1 MSIFRQL
8 WLAVILVTLASFS
21 AGFAVSLLSTQS
33 YLEQQLHQKNVET
46 ANALAHSISRLG
58 KDPATVGLQI
68 DAFFNSGQYE
78 TISITSPDGKVI
90 TERVAG
96 PIETNV
102 PDWFADL
109 LPINAA
115 AGLAQIA
122 DSWISFGVIKVVGS
136 IRLAEQALWEQT
148 LTLLTW
154 FLAAGILSGLIGMLM
169 LQRIN
174 KPLAAMVA
182 QSEAVTERHF
192 LTISEPKIAELRI
205 IARAMNDMVR
215 RLHNRTLEEALR
227 LEAFQQQINH
237 DPISGLS
244 TREYFMRRFGELLA
258 VDEARPEAASQDL
271 PPTQGDDGAAPAN
284 PQAIGAEAIGAGSGA
299 PGAGRAN
306 AAMGEEVGVAEGERV
321 ISAATKGIIP
331 LTANHA
337 PAGVLFLIRLHGLEK
352 INHKLGY
359 RQANSLLRQIGNLVS
374 GIAGERGGEA
384 SGHLAAR
391 LNGSDFA
398 LIAPHIEDTTE
409 FATRLMR
416 ELAALSSR
424 LGCDSINLYHIGAV
438 HYQRG
443 DKLGELL
450 AHADSALAT
459 AEQTGVNAWHISN
472 PPPRVAAAP
481 GADNWRDILGEA
493 FAEDRVKLV
502 LYPVMGI
509 AGTVPAPL
517 HQEALVRLQA
527 EPGGGWLDASDFIPV
542 AVRLNL
548 TGPLDLVVARHA
560 LQVLE
565 SSTSDLGINLCIE
578 SVANRDDRDKLA
590 ELLRRRPEL
599 CPRLWIEVPEQ
610 GAFANIEALRDF
622 CQVFRELGC
631 RTGIEHF
638 GHHQA
643 EFGQLTGLGLHYLK
657 VDANFVHGIN
667 RNKSNQKLL
676 RRLCGLAKANGMT
689 VIAGGVETEAE
700 IKTLT
705 KLGFKGFTGPGV
717 K

>member
-21 AGFAVSLLSTQS
+21 VSFAVSLLSTQS

-68 DAFFNSGQYE
+68 DAFFHSGQYE

-90 TERVAG
+90 TERVPG
-96 PIETNV
+96 PVETNV

-109 LPINAA
+109 FPIDVA
-115 AGLAQIA
+115 AGLAQIP
-122 DSWISFGVIKVVGS
+122 DSWINFGVIKVVSS
-136 IRLAEQALWEQT
+136 IRLARQALWEQT

-174 KPLAAMVA
+174 KPLAAMVG
-182 QSEAVTERHF
+182 QSEAVTERQF
-192 LTISEPKIAELRI
+192 LTISEPKIAELRT

-237 DPISGLS
+237 DPITGLS
-244 TREYFMRRFGELLA
+244 TREYFMRRFGESLA
-258 VDEARPEAASQDL
+258 VDEASTEVTSQSQDV
-271 PPTQGDDGAAPAN
+271 PPTQGDNGVAPAAP
-284 PQAIGAEAIGAGSGA
+284 EAISAGSGA
-299 PGAGRAN
+299 PGVNRAD
-306 AAMGEEVGVAEGERV
+306 AAIGEEVGVAEGEHV
-321 ISAATKGIIP
+321 ISAAVKGIIP

-352 INHKLGY
+352 INQKLGY

-374 GIAGERGGEA
+374 RIAGERGGEA

-409 FATRLMR
+409 FATRLMG

-424 LGCDSINLYHIGAV
+424 LGCDSMNLYHIGAA

-450 AHADSALAT
+450 ARADSALAT
-459 AEQTGVNAWHISN
+459 AERTGVNAWHISN
-472 PPPRVAAAP
+472 PPPRAAAAP
-481 GADNWRDILGEA
+481 GTGNWRDILGEA
-493 FAEDRVKLV
+493 FAEDRFKLV
-502 LYPVMGI
+502 LYPVMGGS
-509 AGTVPAPL
+509 AGAVAAPL
-517 HQEALVRLQA
+517 HQEAFVRLQA
-527 EPGGGWLDASDFIPV
+527 EPDGAWLDASDFIPI

-565 SSTSDLGINLCIE
+565 SSTSDLAINLCME

-590 ELLRRRPEL
+590 ELLRQHPEL
-599 CPRLWIEVPEQ
+599 CRRLWVEVPEQ
-610 GAFANIEALRDF
+610 GAFASIDALREF

-638 GHHQA
+638 GHHQD

-667 RNKSNQKLL
+667 QNKSSQKLL
-676 RRLCGLAKANGMT
+676 RRLCNLAKGNGMM
-689 VIAGGVETEAE
+689 VIAGGVETEGE
-700 IKTLT
+700 VKTLT